1 MAVRAL
7 AVLALQAALV
17 MTAAEGGIG
26 AVVAEDM
33 TSMQGMDSVSSE
45 VGPKEKAFLAKSDRS
60 LSEVGDVY
68 SEQDH
73 EAANAEEVG
82 GDDATRAPS
91 SGATGLARV
100 ASSMRCAAPV
110 GALRA
115 RTGAARRFVAE
126 WQAEGC
132 PWSSQT
138 GSSLQQLS
146 QRVTD

>member
-82 GDDATRAPS
+82 GDDAHPRSLVGCYGVGQSCFIDALCCS
-91 SGATGLARV
+91 SRCITGTH
-100 ASSMRCAAPV
+100 RCGPAI
-110 GALRA
+110 
-115 RTGAARRFVAE
+115 RR
-126 WQAEGC
+126 
-132 PWSSQT
+132 
-138 GSSLQQLS
+138 
-146 QRVTD
+146 